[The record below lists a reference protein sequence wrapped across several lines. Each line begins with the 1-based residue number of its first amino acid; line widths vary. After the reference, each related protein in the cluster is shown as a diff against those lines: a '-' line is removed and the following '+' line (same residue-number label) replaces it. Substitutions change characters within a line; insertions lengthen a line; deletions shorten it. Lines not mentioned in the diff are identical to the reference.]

1 MEQEEQ
7 QSDNLKHK
15 LAGTIKWNAIDRVA
29 TQILYAV
36 TGIVLAN
43 LLSKADFGLVGAIG
57 IFQAF
62 ATLFV
67 DSGFNAALIQRK
79 SPTKLD
85 YSTVLWFN
93 LTAATAIY
101 IILFMAAPYIAELFE
116 NDRRL
121 IPLSRVMF
129 LTFIINAAAIVQT
142 NLLVKQMQVK
152 MIAVSNSVALIA
164 SAAVGIWLAVAG
176 YGAWAIVWQ
185 SVTLSTVKTVI
196 LWATSAWRPL
206 MQFSM
211 ASLRSFFRFGS
222 GVMASAFLNVAFQE
236 IYSFFI
242 GNRVGLV
249 ALGYYNQAHKWSRMG
264 IASISQ
270 MLSTSFLPALSA
282 VQDDAARFAAA
293 VRKMNR
299 FTAYLLFPAL
309 GLLGV
314 MATPIF
320 HTLFGTKWDGAIPL
334 FQILLVRGVF
344 TVLQSNYNSYIM
356 ALGRSRLMMI
366 TELLRDGAAAVAIAV
381 TLPYIAL
388 SRPDSITA
396 GLEIFLWGQLAA
408 SVITWAV
415 TVWLTAPL
423 CHLRR
428 RSFITD
434 LLPALGVTVLSL
446 VPAGMLAAVV
456 SPPLLLCCAEV
467 LGAAVLYLGI
477 NAAAGSEIQREVIS
491 SLIHRGK

>member
-1 MEQEEQ
+1 
-7 QSDNLKHK
+7 
-15 LAGTIKWNAIDRVA
+15 
-29 TQILYAV
+29 
-36 TGIVLAN
+36 
-43 LLSKADFGLVGAIG
+43 
-57 IFQAF
+57 
-62 ATLFV
+62 
-67 DSGFNAALIQRK
+67 
-79 SPTKLD
+79 
-85 YSTVLWFN
+85 
-93 LTAATAIY
+93 
-101 IILFMAAPYIAELFE
+101 
-116 NDRRL
+116 
-121 IPLSRVMF
+121 
-129 LTFIINAAAIVQT
+129 
-142 NLLVKQMQVK
+142 
-152 MIAVSNSVALIA
+152 
-164 SAAVGIWLAVAG
+164 
-176 YGAWAIVWQ
+176 
-185 SVTLSTVKTVI
+185 
-196 LWATSAWRPL
+196 
-206 MQFSM
+206 
-211 ASLRSFFRFGS
+211 
-222 GVMASAFLNVAFQE
+222 
-236 IYSFFI
+236 
-242 GNRVGLV
+242 
-249 ALGYYNQAHKWSRMG
+249 
-264 IASISQ
+264 
-270 MLSTSFLPALSA
+270 
-282 VQDDAARFAAA
+282 
-293 VRKMNR
+293 
-299 FTAYLLFPAL
+299 
-309 GLLGV
+309 

-446 VPAGMLAAVV
+446 VPAGMLPAVV

-467 LGAAVLYLGI
+467 LAAAVLYLGI